1 MVAEIRKHVEKRQKE
16 VSPQSVNRE
25 LKIIAATLNSA
36 KTYYRQLSEWVPPK
50 MPRLKKSNARRERLF
65 TAAEKFAL
73 LGELMAPQRED
84 EHSMSAIARRR
95 VGLKWQFACLTG
107 MRHGEMNG
115 IQKEDVDFEGKRLK
129 VMGVK
134 TQYASNPTWYIK
146 LTDTMIAIIREF
158 YTTQPDHRTF
168 E

>member
-1 MVAEIRKHVEKRQKE
+1 
-16 VSPQSVNRE
+16 
-25 LKIIAATLNSA
+25 
-36 KTYYRQLSEWVPPK
+36 
-50 MPRLKKSNARRERLF
+50 
-65 TAAEKFAL
+65 
-73 LGELMAPQRED
+73 MAPQRED